1 MKSTLTNMVLSLG
14 IITII
19 AAALLAGVYT
29 ITEAPIKAAQLNKQ
43 IEAIKAVTPAFD
55 NDPVN
60 ESMEITPQGESVP
73 VKVFPAKMGGKLVGA
88 AVESYSS
95 QGFSG
100 DIKLIY
106 GFDTEHHRLCRDA
119 ACRDSR
125 ARRKDGRMVPFARR
139 SPQRDRAQPFHL
151 QSHCQQGR
159 RRRGCHHRR
168 HNNITRIP
176 RRPLTCRQRVR
187 STFSTEI
194 IRLNYEFK
202 TQNPL

>member
-95 QGFSG
+95 QGF
-100 DIKLIY
+100 
-106 GFDTEHHRLCRDA
+106 
-119 ACRDSR
+119 
-125 ARRKDGRMVPFARR
+125 
-139 SPQRDRAQPFHL
+139 
-151 QSHCQQGR
+151 
-159 RRRGCHHRR
+159 
-168 HNNITRIP
+168 
-176 RRPLTCRQRVR
+176 
-187 STFSTEI
+187 
-194 IRLNYEFK
+194 
-202 TQNPL
+202 